1 MSKTET
7 TAAMTSET
15 MT

>member
-7 TAAMTSET
+7 FVEMSFG
-15 MT
+15 